1 MVSSK
6 ADGRKNPI
14 GLLYCFQ
21 PMDGVKQNVKLEFV
35 GTKYMKK
42 IMVIG
47 CPGSGKSTFSR
58 TLHKLTGIPLFHLD
72 MMYWNSDRTTV
83 DKAVFREQLSN
94 TLQKDEWIIDGNYGS
109 TMELRLQA
117 CDTVIFLD
125 YSLNVCLDGIKERR
139 GKARTDMPWIEN
151 EEDAEFIEFIKNY
164 NSQSRPK
171 VMELLDKYSQ
181 KHIYIFKNRNEANEF
196 LNQI

>member
-1 MVSSK
+1 
-6 ADGRKNPI
+6 
-14 GLLYCFQ
+14 
-21 PMDGVKQNVKLEFV
+21 
-35 GTKYMKK
+35 MKK

-72 MMYWNSDRTTV
+72 MMNWNADRTTV
-83 DKAVFREQLSN
+83 DKAVFRERLSN
-94 TLQKDEWIIDGNYGS
+94 TIQKDEWIIDGNYGS
-109 TMELRLQA
+109 TIELRLQA

-125 YSLNVCLDGIKERR
+125 YPLDVCLDGIKERR
-139 GKARTDMPWIEN
+139 GKVRTDMPWVEN
-151 EEDAEFIEFIKNY
+151 EEDAEFFEFIKNY

-171 VMELLDKYSQ
+171 VMELLGKYSN
-181 KHIYIFKNRNEANEF
+181 KHIYILKNRNEADEF